1 MRFISDRTAKSMF
14 RKDTEMVDQ
23 IGCVSDLAVFDFLVR
38 TSVSGCLRKEMKG
51 RWELRMEL

>member
-1 MRFISDRTAKSMF
+1 M
-14 RKDTEMVDQ
+14 
-23 IGCVSDLAVFDFLVR
+23 CSDLAVFDFLVR